1 MNLKYFFKKAMKG
14 GIQSPE
20 ASARMAK
27 MFEKYYTESH
37 PSIRRISDLK
47 YDNVDIAELAR
58 NLSDTDRKH
67 FYEKYEEFP
76 YYTDFDE
83 FYEHLTFGKTSKG
96 YVVFEKGTN
105 KPCSYLFGSSAREHM
120 EIKDLKE
127 YNKDLKKNDPKLMKK
142 LEAAFLYDKIFY
154 IETFLTTGNCGLL
167 PFGSLIL
174 IEMLKDLK
182 KDSYQYACASLMS
195 QSYTLLKNAE
205 AAGILNKMGIE
216 IIFDKAD
223 EDDIDHPWTM
233 RIIILKL

>member
-1 MNLKYFFKKAMKG
+1 MDLKYFFKKAMKNS
-14 GIQSPE
+14 IQSPE
-20 ASARMAK
+20 ASARMAR
-27 MFEKYYTESH
+27 MFEKYYTEPH

-47 YDNVDIAELAR
+47 YDNVDITELAR
-58 NLSDTDRKH
+58 NLANADQKH
-67 FYEKYEEFP
+67 FYEKYDQFP
-76 YYTDFDE
+76 YYTDFDD
-83 FYEHLTFGKTSKG
+83 FYEHLVFGKTSKG
-96 YVVFEKGTN
+96 YVVFEKETH

-120 EIKDLKE
+120 EEDEIKEYSKDLG
-127 YNKDLKKNDPKLMKK
+127 KNDPKLMKK
-142 LEAAFLYDKIFY
+142 LKAAFLYDKMFY

-205 AAGILNKMGIE
+205 AAGILSKMGIE

-223 EDDIDHPWTM
+223 EDDEDHPWTM